1 MKSIFVIVGAV
12 AAGYVAHKFACKHV
26 ESAVTKVHEVL
37 KKAVKCEPAAEV
49 AVEAEVVA

>member
-12 AAGYVAHKFACKHV
+12 AAGYVAHKFAGKHGDA
-26 ESAVTKVHEVL
+26 AVSKAHEVL
-37 KKAVKCEPAAEV
+37 KKAVKREPAAEV